1 MSSHFYVEAMFPSS
15 GLIQES
21 LVQIL
26 GRNTFLSCY
35 LGHLNMPNWTQ
46 VVSNCKTNLSHQT
59 EGAKRAEGVHLQDKH
74 LVILSYPNN
83 YLSNSSSLK
92 STPKNNNFVCIC
104 TFWTTCSHIGWSLY
118 SPLPGGSSPRFAEA
132 FSPGL
137 APYPRQWTWSIALWC
152 ASS

>member
-35 LGHLNMPNWTQ
+35 LGHLNMPNSTQ

-74 LVILSYPNN
+74 LAILSYPKN
-83 YLSNSSSLK
+83 YLSNSSTLK
-92 STPKNNNFVCIC
+92 STLKYNNCVCTC
-104 TFWTTCSHIGWSLY
+104 TF
-118 SPLPGGSSPRFAEA
+118 
-132 FSPGL
+132 
-137 APYPRQWTWSIALWC
+137 
-152 ASS
+152 